1 MYILY
6 VYKIIQVY
14 YCYFIFIIII
24 IERTLE
30 TWMYQ
35 KDELPVPE
43 NQNHP
48 NRRALKRAAGAHP
61 ASMPGQ
67 PVPASSPSQ
76 RSTGT
81 RAATAPTQA
90 LKAAGHATELE
101 TADG

>member
-1 MYILY
+1 MYTKLY
-6 VYKIIQVY
+6 KYIQV
-14 YCYFIFIIII
+14 IIIIITII

-90 LKAAGHATELE
+90 LKAAGYATELE

>member
-1 MYILY
+1 MYTKLY
-6 VYKIIQVY
+6 KYIQV
-14 YCYFIFIIII
+14 IIII

-90 LKAAGHATELE
+90 PKAAGYATELE